1 MSAGAALAAF
11 TAVQAIGSLVGGLQE
26 RSAMRREASV
36 LDENARLTL
45 LQGEQEIA
53 QTRREERR
61 LSGESIAAMAGSGAL
76 VGTGSA
82 LDVIR
87 QNAIEREV
95 EVGNIR
101 ALRQREAED
110 YRTAASDRRRAG
122 DAALTRGVFGAIGT
136 VGSAVIDGGTRKK
149 VNEQRRRDTASRLP
163 RRATFGASPLPSGR

>member
-1 MSAGAALAAF
+1 MRSEAA
-11 TAVQAIGSLVGGLQE
+11 
-26 RSAMRREASV
+26 V
-36 LDENARLTL
+36 LDENARLAL

-61 LSGESIAAMAGSGAL
+61 LSGESIAALAGSGGL

-82 LDVIR
+82 LDIIR

-101 ALRQREAED
+101 ALRQREAQD

-122 DAALTRGVFGAIGT
+122 DAALTRGAFEAVGTIGA
-136 VGSAVIDGGTRKK
+136 AVVDGGTRKK
-149 VNEQRRRDTASRLP
+149 VSNQMRRERASRLP
-163 RRATFGASPLPSGR
+163 RRSHFGVNNLPSGR

>member
-1 MSAGAALAAF
+1 VSAGAALAAF
-11 TAVQAIGSLVGGLQE
+11 TAVQAIGSLVGGIQE

-61 LSGESIAAMAGSGAL
+61 LSGESIVAMAGSGGL

-101 ALRQREAED
+101 AQRQREAAD
-110 YRTAASDRRRAG
+110 YRTAAGDRRRAG
-122 DAALTRGVFGAIGT
+122 DAALTRGVFEAVST
-136 VGSAVIDGGTRKK
+136 VGSAVADDGTRRK
-149 VNEQRRRDTASRLP
+149 VNTQMRRERASRLP
-163 RRATFGASPLPSGR
+163 RRTHFGVNNLPSGR